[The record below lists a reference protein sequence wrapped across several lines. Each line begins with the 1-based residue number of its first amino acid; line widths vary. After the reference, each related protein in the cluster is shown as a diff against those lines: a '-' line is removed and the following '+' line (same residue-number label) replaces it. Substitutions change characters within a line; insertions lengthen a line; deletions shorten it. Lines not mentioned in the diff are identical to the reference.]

1 MNSNRTPAAADLP
14 PESNIRGRAVHAL
27 RCFALVLPLALTS
40 CVSTPD
46 EKPPCCRELKAGVT
60 IPDRSLYQLES
71 TWTSDVGR
79 EIKLG
84 VLQGRP
90 QVVAMVFTS
99 CEFACPIIVND
110 MKRIAAALP
119 ADLRGKVNFTLIS
132 FDHERDTPAK
142 LHAFRQRMI
151 LPVANWTLL
160 RGGPDDVRELAALVG
175 VNYRQDARGQYAH
188 SNIITLLNSA
198 GEVDFQQSG
207 LNIDPSQMVER
218 ISALAGK

>member
-1 MNSNRTPAAADLP
+1 MNSNRTPAAAGLP
-14 PESNIRGRAVHAL
+14 NESNLRSRVIHAL
-27 RCFALVLPLALTS
+27 RCFALVLPLVLVS
-40 CVSTPD
+40 CASTPD
-46 EKPPCCRELKAGVT
+46 ETPPCCRVLKPGAT

-79 EIKLG
+79 EINLG
-84 VLQGRP
+84 TLQGRP

-119 ADLRGKVNFTLIS
+119 ANLRGKVNFTLIS
-132 FDHERDTPAK
+132 FDHERDTPEK
-142 LHAFRQRMI
+142 LHTFRQRMI
-151 LPVANWTLL
+151 LPVSNWTLL
-160 RGGPDDVRELAALVG
+160 RGGADDVRELAALLG
-175 VNYRQDARGQYAH
+175 VNYRKDARGQYAH

-207 LNIDPSQMVER
+207 LNIDPSQMVEK
-218 ISALAGK
+218 ISALTAK

>member
-1 MNSNRTPAAADLP
+1 MNSNRTPAAAGLP

-132 FDHERDTPAK
+132 FDHERDTPEK

-218 ISALAGK
+218 ISALVGK

>member
-1 MNSNRTPAAADLP
+1 MNSNRTPDAGGLP
-14 PESNIRGRAVHAL
+14 PESNRRGRAIHAL
-27 RCFALVLPLALTS
+27 RCFALVLPLVLVS
-40 CVSTPD
+40 CASTPD
-46 EKPPCCRELKAGVT
+46 ETPPCCRVLKPGAT
-60 IPDRSLYQLES
+60 IPDRSLYQLDS

-84 VLQGRP
+84 VLQGQP
-90 QVVAMVFTS
+90 QVVAMVFTT

-110 MKRIAAALP
+110 MKRIADALP
-119 ADLRGKVNFTLIS
+119 ASLRGKVNFTLIS
-132 FDHERDTPAK
+132 FDHERDTPEK

-160 RGGPDDVRELAALVG
+160 RGGADDVRELAALLG
-175 VNYRQDARGQYAH
+175 VNYRKDARGQYAH

-198 GEVDFQQSG
+198 GEVDFQQAG
-207 LNIDPSQMVER
+207 LNIDSSQMVEK